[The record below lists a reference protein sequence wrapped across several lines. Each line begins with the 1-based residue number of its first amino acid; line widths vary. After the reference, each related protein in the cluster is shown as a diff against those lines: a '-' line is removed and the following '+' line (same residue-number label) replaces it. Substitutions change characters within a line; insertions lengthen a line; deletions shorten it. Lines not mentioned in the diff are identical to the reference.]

1 MTAELDQLIAERH
14 HELHTHD
21 GLRPAAILHALAEL
35 ESDHGARRLATLHE
49 PAYCYGGF
57 YYKGPGGQDLRD
69 LSTVWGC
76 LAHCSYS
83 SWQIMFIAA
92 YEQGFR
98 GDPCEL
104 RNDVVALPLVI
115 RFLNRRILD
124 KYPRITL
131 SGLADAWNSGRPYD
145 ANKPVAY
152 IAKFEEAYARW
163 LKSLNPQ

>member
-1 MTAELDQLIAERH
+1 MSDLDTLIAEHH

-21 GLRPAAILHALAEL
+21 GLHPAAILHALAEV

-57 YYKGPGGQDLRD
+57 YYKGPNGADLRN
-69 LSTVWGC
+69 LSTAWGC
-76 LAHCSYS
+76 LAHCSYG
-83 SWQIMFIAA
+83 SWQIMFMSA

-104 RNDVVALPLVI
+104 RNDAVGLPWVL

-131 SGLADAWNSGRPYD
+131 PNIADAWNSGKPFD

-152 IAKFEEAYARW
+152 IEKFVEAHTRW
-163 LKSLNPQ
+163 LERLTP